1 MKIIFL
7 GPPGAGKG
15 TQAERICAK
24 YGIAHIST
32 GDILRKELKEKT
44 ELGRQA
50 QSYIDQGKLVPDEV
64 IINIVEQRL
73 LQDDCKNGYLLDGF
87 PRTLKQAEAIDS
99 RIDLDCAISLDVPF
113 ERLMDRIC
121 GRRVCKDCG
130 ATYHVS
136 VIKDADNCSKCGG
149 ELYQRNDDK
158 PDTVENRLK
167 VYTEQTQPL
176 IDFYGAKGIL
186 KTVDGDRDVDA
197 VFASVVEILEKY
209 AR

>member
-15 TQAERICAK
+15 TQAERICEK
-24 YGIAHIST
+24 FGIAHIST

-44 ELGRQA
+44 ELGQQA

-73 LQDDCKNGYLLDGF
+73 KQDDCKKGFLLDGF
-87 PRTLKQAEAIDS
+87 PRTLPQAEAIDG
-99 RIDLDCAISLDVPF
+99 RIDIDCAINLDAP
-113 ERLMDRIC
+113 EKLLIERIC
-121 GRRVCKDCG
+121 GRRVCRDCG

-136 VIKDADNCSKCGG
+136 RIKEGDSCVKCGG

-158 PDTVENRLK
+158 PETVENRLK
-167 VYTEQTQPL
+167 VYAEQTQPL
-176 IDFYGAKGIL
+176 IDYYDAKGIL
-186 KTVDGDRDVDA
+186 KTVDSSRDLH
-197 VFASVVEILEKY
+197 VVNAEIVKILEKF
-209 AR
+209 A

>member
-15 TQAERICAK
+15 TQAERICTK
-24 YGIAHIST
+24 YDIAHIST

-73 LQDDCKNGYLLDGF
+73 LQDDCENGYLLDGF
-87 PRTLKQAEAIDS
+87 PRTLPQAEAIDP
-99 RIDLDCAISLDVPF
+99 RIDLDCAISLEVPF
-113 ERLMDRIC
+113 EKLMDRIC

-130 ATYHVS
+130 ATYHVL
-136 VIKDADNCSKCGG
+136 VIKDADKCAKCGG
-149 ELYQRNDDK
+149 ALYQRNDDK
-158 PDTVENRLK
+158 PETVENRLK

-176 IDFYGAKGIL
+176 IDFYSAKGIL

-197 VFASVVEILEKY
+197 VFADIVKILEIY
-209 AR
+209 T

>member
-24 YGIAHIST
+24 FDIAHIST

-44 ELGRQA
+44 ELGKQA

-73 LQDDCKNGYLLDGF
+73 LQDDCKKGYLLDGF
-87 PRTLKQAEAIDS
+87 PRTLPQAEAIDG
-99 RIDLDCAISLDVPF
+99 RIDLDCAINLEVPF
-113 ERLMDRIC
+113 EMLMDRIC
-121 GRRVCKDCG
+121 GRRVCRECG

-136 VIKDADNCSKCGG
+136 RLKEGDPCAKCGG

-158 PDTVENRLK
+158 PETVENRLK

-176 IDFYGAKGIL
+176 IDFYAAKGIL
-186 KTVDGDRDVDA
+186 VTVDGSRDLE
-197 VFASVVEILEKY
+197 VVNADIVKILEKY
-209 AR
+209 A